1 MSQERKRVEKAPIP
15 KPIPKKREEFKLE
28 EKPIDVITDIV
39 EKVKVKPKPVPKIEP
54 KKRGEVKVVEVEK
67 TKPKAKLVVKAE
79 IKETDLIN
87 PEIAMAEYKR
97 ARAKPSND
105 KYVKYASSEYL
116 NNKTIISEKIQK
128 NEMKFAYFAIDG
140 DEFYHY
146 YILTK

>member
-1 MSQERKRVEKAPIP
+1 MLQERKRIEKAPIA
-15 KPIPKKREEFKLE
+15 KPTPKKREEANLE
-28 EKPIDVITDIV
+28 EKPVEVIPEVV

-54 KKRGEVKVVEVEK
+54 KKRGEINIVEIEK
-67 TKPKAKLVVKAE
+67 TKPKVKLVVKTE
-79 IKETDLIN
+79 IKEEDLIN
-87 PEIAMAEYKR
+87 PDIAMAEYKR

-105 KYVKYASSEYL
+105 KYVKYASSEYTK
-116 NNKTIISEKIQK
+116 NKVIISEKIQK

>member
-1 MSQERKRVEKAPIP
+1 MSQERKRVEKAPIAKPTPKKREEPKVEEKPEEVIPEVEVIEKPKAKP
-15 KPIPKKREEFKLE
+15 KPIPK
-28 EKPIDVITDIV
+28 V
-39 EKVKVKPKPVPKIEP
+39 EP
-54 KKRGEVKVVEVEK
+54 KKRGEVKVVEVK
-67 TKPKAKLVVKAE
+67 KPKLVVKAE
-79 IKETDLIN
+79 IKEEDLIN
-87 PEIAMAEYKR
+87 PEIAMAEYRR

-116 NNKTIISEKIQK
+116 KNKLIISEKVQK

>member
-1 MSQERKRVEKAPIP
+1 MSQERKRVEKAPIA
-15 KPIPKKREEFKLE
+15 KPTPKKREEPKLE
-28 EKPIDVITDIV
+28 EKPIEMIPEVV
-39 EKVKVKPKPVPKIEP
+39 EKPKAKPKPVPKVQP
-54 KKRGEVKVVEVEK
+54 KKREDVKVVEVEK
-67 TKPKAKLVVKAE
+67 AKPKAKLVVKAE
-79 IKETDLIN
+79 IKEEDLIN

-105 KYVKYASSEYL
+105 KYVKYATSEYIK
-116 NNKTIISEKIQK
+116 NKSTISEKIQK